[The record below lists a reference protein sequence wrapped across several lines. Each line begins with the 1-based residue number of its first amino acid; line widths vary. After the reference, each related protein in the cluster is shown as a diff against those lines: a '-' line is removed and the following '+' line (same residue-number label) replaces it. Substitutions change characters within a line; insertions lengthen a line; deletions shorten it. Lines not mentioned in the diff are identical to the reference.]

1 MFKPNFDEIRNWFM
15 SWKRLFP
22 EEFLANKRIQIQFKR
37 GLDMA
42 MEAVEERSHQGEREK
57 ISYHKAEEQRQAQ
70 RDDFEE
76 MSFKEAVE
84 LFAQEKEM
92 LLKPKPHRMH
102 NGGLQVYNFGNV
114 SVVIDSAKSTL
125 LAHEAGDWFPVD
137 FDCLLKMHHSAV
149 AGK

>member
-1 MFKPNFDEIRNWFM
+1 
-15 SWKRLFP
+15 
-22 EEFLANKRIQIQFKR
+22 
-37 GLDMA
+37 
-42 MEAVEERSHQGEREK
+42 
-57 ISYHKAEEQRQAQ
+57 
-70 RDDFEE
+70 
-76 MSFKEAVE
+76 
-84 LFAQEKEM
+84 M

-149 AGK
+149 AGKYNPKKHKLENRSLVTGQDIDKEIDNPED

>member
-1 MFKPNFDEIRNWFM
+1 
-15 SWKRLFP
+15 
-22 EEFLANKRIQIQFKR
+22 
-37 GLDMA
+37 
-42 MEAVEERSHQGEREK
+42 
-57 ISYHKAEEQRQAQ
+57 
-70 RDDFEE
+70 

-137 FDCLLKMHHSAV
+137 FDCLLKMHHSASPSRTPSDNQEDEFDQEALDNRASSTDTMSSKSKDKPKLKPSV
-149 AGK
+149 LQNYLSHDNSNKLVPEI